1 MKRTTPLSIIILA
14 MLSMVACTPRYQGY
28 AVVIWPATESGI
40 PAGTQAPVIA
50 GLEQEFLSLSVDDEP
65 LDLEAWRVLVFD
77 EQPAAEAF
85 ARDFGEWADS
95 YAVSLR
101 TALPVRERADSSS
114 TRIYRL
120 REGEV
125 IKILDRS
132 EELSDQG
139 SLSDYWYRA
148 LTREGTIGWVF
159 GHHLELTG
167 ASGRSA
173 GATTDRE
180 STEELLQDIAE
191 VSWRPEYYDEMV
203 SSGHIDLERFS
214 PRFGLFADTEN
225 AEIRIVLPSFQRT
238 YSYTDLS
245 SPAQNGVGFVGT
257 SLELALEGERE
268 LEASYRVDG
277 RDRSETFV
285 RFDEDIAEIVSAERQ
300 RRSQE
305 LEQILN
311 RGNGLASS
319 AFGEMRLTNRG
330 AVTWTGYERLVPTVL
345 PSSFAGSASLEFSL
359 FLSDKLRGKYDGAM
373 LMRLGPGE
381 TTAFVYTILDDGL
394 RMTYIPEDLINDS
407 KVVTDEPVS
416 PVVMFYRFV
425 TS

>member
-1 MKRTTPLSIIILA
+1 MKRTTPWPIILLAVLSIT
-14 MLSMVACTPRYQGY
+14 ACSPRYQGY

-40 PAGTQAPVIA
+40 SAGTQAPVIA
-50 GLEQEFLSLSVDDEP
+50 GLEQEYLSLSVNNEP
-65 LDLEAWRVLVFD
+65 EDVEAWRVLVFE
-77 EQPAAEAF
+77 EQAAADDF
-85 ARDFGEWADS
+85 AAQFDGWTDS

-132 EELSDQG
+132 EETSDQG

-159 GHHLELTG
+159 GHYLELTG
-167 ASGRSA
+167 ASGRSDRVS
-173 GATTDRE
+173 TDRE
-180 STEELLQDIAE
+180 ASVELLQDIAE
-191 VSWRPEYYDEMV
+191 VSWRPEYYDEML

-214 PRFGLFADTEN
+214 TRFGLFVDGEN
-225 AEIRIVLPSFQRT
+225 NEIRLVLPSFQRT
-238 YSYTDLS
+238 YAYRDFS
-245 SPAQNGVGFVGT
+245 SPAQNQIRFIGT
-257 SLELALEGERE
+257 SLELSLVGERAM
-268 LEASYRVDG
+268 EAFYTMDG

-285 RFDEDIAEIVSAERQ
+285 RFEEDIAEIVSAERE
-300 RRSQE
+300 RRSRE
-305 LEQILN
+305 LEQIVN

-319 AFGEMRLTNRG
+319 AFGEMRLTDRG
-330 AVTWTGYERLVPTVL
+330 AVTWTGFERLVPTVL
-345 PSSFAGSASLEFSL
+345 PSSFTGSASLEFSL
-359 FLSDKLRGKYDGAM
+359 FLSDELRGKYDGAM

-381 TTAFVYTILDDGL
+381 TTACLYTILDDGL
-394 RMTYIPEDLINDS
+394 RLTYIPTNLINES
-407 KVVTDEPVS
+407 NVVTDEPVS